1 MKKSVLLILLFGSQ
15 SLHAYTVQEDTTGN
29 AIGITGI
36 EISGSFYNVSWT
48 SNLGSNPFFGSQS
61 EATVATNVINSAI
74 NNHSGITTVGGSAFW
89 LLEYASPGFVLSG
102 VGINPDLDWD
112 FGGYTTGA
120 FGPIASFSVSAVPI
134 PAAVWLFGSGLGL
147 LGWIRRRKTA

>member
-15 SLHAYTVQEDTTGN
+15 SLHAYAVQEDTTGN

-36 EISGSFYNVSWT
+36 EISGTFYDVSWT

-61 EATVATNVINSAI
+61 EATVATHVINSAI
-74 NNHSGITTVGGSAFW
+74 NSHSGITTVGGSGFW
-89 LLEYASPGFVLSG
+89 LLEYASPGLVLSG
-102 VGINPDLDWD
+102 VGVYPGPDWD
-112 FGGYTTGA
+112 FYGYTTGL
-120 FGPIASFSVSAVPI
+120 FGPIASFSVSAVPL

-147 LGWIRRRKTA
+147 LGWMRRKLSQ